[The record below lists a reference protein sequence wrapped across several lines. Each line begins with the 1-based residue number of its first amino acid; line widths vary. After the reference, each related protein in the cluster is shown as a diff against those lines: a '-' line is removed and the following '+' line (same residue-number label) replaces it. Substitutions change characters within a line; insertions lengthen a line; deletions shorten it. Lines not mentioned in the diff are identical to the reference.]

1 MIHIPNFILII
12 KMKKCKK
19 GTFYSKEEV
28 RELELSGF
36 VNPIRKVTLIDGSHV
51 HIDRVTGIT
60 CSLEEEQ
67 KKKEQREENYRQRM
81 RIKYQLNEL
90 NQEEN

>member
-1 MIHIPNFILII
+1 MDFQSGKL
-12 KMKKCKK
+12 
-19 GTFYSKEEV
+19 YSKEEV
-28 RELELSGF
+28 KELELMGVF
-36 VNPIRKVTLIDGSHV
+36 HPIRKVTLTDGSCV

-67 KKKEQREENYRQRM
+67 KKKEQREENYRERM

>member
-1 MIHIPNFILII
+1 MDFESGKI
-12 KMKKCKK
+12 
-19 GTFYSKEEV
+19 YSKEEV
-28 RELELSGF
+28 KELELMGVF
-36 VNPIRKVTLIDGSHV
+36 HPIRKVTLMDGSSV

>member
-1 MIHIPNFILII
+1 MDFESGKI
-12 KMKKCKK
+12 
-19 GTFYSKEEV
+19 YSKEEV
-28 RELELSGF
+28 KELELMGVF
-36 VNPIRKVTLIDGSHV
+36 HPTRKVSLMDGSCV

>member
-1 MIHIPNFILII
+1 MDFQSGKL
-12 KMKKCKK
+12 
-19 GTFYSKEEV
+19 YSKEEV
-28 RELELSGF
+28 KELELMGVF
-36 VNPIRKVTLIDGSHV
+36 HPIRKVTLMDGSCV

-60 CSLEEEQ
+60 TELEEELGR
-67 KKKEQREENYRQRM
+67 KEQREEDYRQRM